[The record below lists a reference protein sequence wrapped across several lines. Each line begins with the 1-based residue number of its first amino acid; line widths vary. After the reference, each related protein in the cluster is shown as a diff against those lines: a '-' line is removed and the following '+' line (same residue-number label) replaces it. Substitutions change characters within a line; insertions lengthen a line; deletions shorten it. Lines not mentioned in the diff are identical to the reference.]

1 MYGSDVLR
9 LWVATV
15 DYWRDVSIG
24 PTVLAQV
31 AESMRKIRNSARF
44 CLGNIG
50 DEKEFKRV
58 PREKMGLVG
67 LFLSSLFAATLT
79 STQAERYV
87 MHELYQLEQTA
98 LEGYASYNFLKG
110 LVSPSFLR
118 RWLTPSLTVVN
129 ALSHFANITL
139 SSLYFDI
146 TKDCLYA
153 DVAGGEQRRAVMTV
167 LEHVC
172 HHRRDIYQ

>member
-1 MYGSDVLR
+1 MEPAYGSDVLR

-50 DEKEFKRV
+50 DDKKFKRV

-67 LFLSSLFAATLT
+67 FLTCSHFAAILT
-79 STQAERYV
+79 FTQAERYV

-110 LVSPSFLR
+110 LASPSFLR
-118 RWLTPSLTVVN
+118 CWLTPS
-129 ALSHFANITL
+129 
-139 SSLYFDI
+139 
-146 TKDCLYA
+146 
-153 DVAGGEQRRAVMTV
+153 
-167 LEHVC
+167 
-172 HHRRDIYQ
+172 

>member
-1 MYGSDVLR
+1 MQPVYGSDVLR

-110 LVSPSFLR
+110 LVSLILATSADTILNSGQCP
-118 RWLTPSLTVVN
+118 LTLCQHHTIFSL
-129 ALSHFANITL
+129 F
-139 SSLYFDI
+139 
-146 TKDCLYA
+146 
-153 DVAGGEQRRAVMTV
+153 
-167 LEHVC
+167 
-172 HHRRDIYQ
+172 